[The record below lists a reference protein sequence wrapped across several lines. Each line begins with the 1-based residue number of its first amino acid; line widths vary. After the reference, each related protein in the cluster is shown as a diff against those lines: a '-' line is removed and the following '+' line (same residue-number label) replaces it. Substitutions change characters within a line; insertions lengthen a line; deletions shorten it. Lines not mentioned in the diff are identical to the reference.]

1 MASPIVTAI
10 RNGAAPAAAKLAA
23 ARAALPIPP
32 EDLLEILVV
41 LSKDEDAEIRS
52 IATKSLNDFAPER
65 MRQVVL
71 RKETPRDV
79 LQHLCS
85 WRGGKA
91 EVYEA
96 LILNDSTP
104 DQGIT
109 ELARWNK
116 EAKLLELIAIN
127 QERMIRYPEIITSL
141 IENKASSAEAVRR
154 AKEVRIEFFEKELGA
169 KRIGEER
176 RARAAA
182 MSAAL
187 GLNYVEESLP
197 DMLDDDIPVE
207 DLNFEAAF
215 QSDDDPKI
223 GSEFIKVIRDEMQ
236 RVQEE
241 PDPPQPELVEVSV
254 GSEAETSADPE
265 AEAEAERIINEM
277 KMDGEETTVER
288 LTMMQKITRMNV
300 KSRVKLALKGNR
312 EARNIL
318 RRDSNKSVILGVLG
332 NPRITQ
338 PEVEAISAMKSLPE
352 EGLRLI
358 ALNRQW
364 IRSYPII
371 HHLVQNART
380 PVGTSLPL
388 LNRLFPKDL
397 KALTSNRNVPDVIR
411 KQAARLAATKRM

>member
-52 IATKSLNDFAPER
+52 LATKSLNDFAPER

-71 RKETPRDV
+71 IKETPRDV

-141 IENKASSAEAVRR
+141 IENKASSAEAIRR

-187 GLNYVEESLP
+187 GLN
-197 DMLDDDIPVE
+197 
-207 DLNFEAAF
+207 
-215 QSDDDPKI
+215 
-223 GSEFIKVIRDEMQ
+223 
-236 RVQEE
+236 
-241 PDPPQPELVEVSV
+241 
-254 GSEAETSADPE
+254 
-265 AEAEAERIINEM
+265 
-277 KMDGEETTVER
+277 
-288 LTMMQKITRMNV
+288 
-300 KSRVKLALKGNR
+300 
-312 EARNIL
+312 
-318 RRDSNKSVILGVLG
+318 
-332 NPRITQ
+332 
-338 PEVEAISAMKSLPE
+338 
-352 EGLRLI
+352 
-358 ALNRQW
+358 
-364 IRSYPII
+364 
-371 HHLVQNART
+371 
-380 PVGTSLPL
+380 
-388 LNRLFPKDL
+388 
-397 KALTSNRNVPDVIR
+397 
-411 KQAARLAATKRM
+411 

>member
-1 MASPIVTAI
+1 
-10 RNGAAPAAAKLAA
+10 
-23 ARAALPIPP
+23 
-32 EDLLEILVV
+32 
-41 LSKDEDAEIRS
+41 
-52 IATKSLNDFAPER
+52 
-65 MRQVVL
+65 
-71 RKETPRDV
+71 
-79 LQHLCS
+79 
-85 WRGGKA
+85 
-91 EVYEA
+91 
-96 LILNDSTP
+96 
-104 DQGIT
+104 
-109 ELARWNK
+109 
-116 EAKLLELIAIN
+116 
-127 QERMIRYPEIITSL
+127 MIRYPEIITSL
-141 IENKASSAEAVRR
+141 IENKASSAEAIRR

-187 GLNYVEESLP
+187 GLNYIEESLP

-215 QSDDDPKI
+215 QSEDDPKI

-241 PDPPQPELVEVSV
+241 PDPPQPELVEVLV
-254 GSEAETSADPE
+254 GSEAEPAADPE

-288 LTMMQKITRMNV
+288 LTMMQKITKMNV

>member
-1 MASPIVTAI
+1 
-10 RNGAAPAAAKLAA
+10 
-23 ARAALPIPP
+23 
-32 EDLLEILVV
+32 
-41 LSKDEDAEIRS
+41 
-52 IATKSLNDFAPER
+52 
-65 MRQVVL
+65 
-71 RKETPRDV
+71 
-79 LQHLCS
+79 
-85 WRGGKA
+85 
-91 EVYEA
+91 
-96 LILNDSTP
+96 
-104 DQGIT
+104 
-109 ELARWNK
+109 
-116 EAKLLELIAIN
+116 
-127 QERMIRYPEIITSL
+127 
-141 IENKASSAEAVRR
+141 
-154 AKEVRIEFFEKELGA
+154 
-169 KRIGEER
+169 
-176 RARAAA
+176 
-182 MSAAL
+182 
-187 GLNYVEESLP
+187 
-197 DMLDDDIPVE
+197 MLDDDIPVE

-215 QSDDDPKI
+215 QSNDDPKI

-254 GSEAETSADPE
+254 GSEAEIPADSE

-288 LTMMQKITRMNV
+288 LTMMQKITKMNV

-397 KALTSNRNVPDVIR
+397 KALTSNRNGPDVIR